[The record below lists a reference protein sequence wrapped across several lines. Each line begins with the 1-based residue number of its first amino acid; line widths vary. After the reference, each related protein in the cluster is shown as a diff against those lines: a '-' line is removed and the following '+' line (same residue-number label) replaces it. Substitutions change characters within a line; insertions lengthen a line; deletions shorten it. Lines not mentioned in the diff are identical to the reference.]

1 MELSRRELL
10 TGSAVLLAGSKAA
23 FSSGAQAAAAG
34 AGTGIAAAAGAKPIV
49 LCWNENPYG
58 PSPAA
63 RAVIS
68 GTIPGA
74 CRYPDEEIN
83 QLIELLAHMEGVPS
97 DHIVVGTGSG
107 ELLCALGFLHGRNGG
122 EIIAAGPTYEEL
134 TNYAKHA
141 GAELKFVP
149 VDKQLNHDLA
159 AMRAAV
165 SSRTHAVYICNP
177 NNPTGTAI
185 SASSIRSFV
194 GSVPDSVTTIV
205 DEAYLDF
212 ADSSDVRTVS
222 DLVSGGKRV
231 VVLRT
236 FSKIHG
242 MAGVRCGYAIARP
255 DVAAEIAAVRMSSP
269 NIFAMRAAR
278 ASLGDKAFL
287 ADTRRRIVASRT
299 RITDELTRLGLGF
312 AKPQTNFVFFD
323 TGAPLERFDRF
334 MKTRNILVGRLFP
347 PYSNWCRI
355 TIGTEPEVEAFIQG
369 LRAYG
374 GKRAAAA

>member
-1 MELSRRELL
+1 MDLSRRELL
-10 TGSAVLLAGSKAA
+10 TASALVLASPKVA
-23 FSSGAQAAAAG
+23 FSAEPQ
-34 AGTGIAAAAGAKPIV
+34 PIV

-68 GTIPGA
+68 GTIPSA

-83 QLIELLAHMEGVPS
+83 QLVALLARIEGVSPGHMVIGS
-97 DHIVVGTGSG
+97 GSG
-107 ELLCALGFLHGRNGG
+107 ELLCALGLLHGRGGG
-122 EIIAAGPTYEEL
+122 EIIAAEPTYAEL
-134 TNYAKHA
+134 TNYAQHA

-149 VDKQLNHDLA
+149 VDKQFNHDLS

-165 SSRTHAVYICNP
+165 SARTRAIYVCNP

-185 SASSIRSFV
+185 GAGSIRSFV
-194 GSVPDSVTTIV
+194 ESLPESVTTIV

-212 ADSSDVRTVS
+212 ADGDDVRTVA

-255 DVAAEIAAVRMSSP
+255 DVAADIAAARMSSP

-287 ADTRRRIVASRT
+287 ADTRRRIVASRR
-299 RITDELTRLGLGF
+299 RITDELGVLGLAY

-323 TGAPLERFDRF
+323 TGAPLAQFNQF
-334 MKTRNILVGRLFP
+334 MKSRNILVGRLFP
-347 PYSNWCRI
+347 PYDNWCRI

-369 LRAYG
+369 LRAYR

>member
-1 MELSRRELL
+1 MNFSRRELL
-10 TGSAVLLAGSKAA
+10 TASALLLGSPKAA
-23 FSSGAQAAAAG
+23 FSTGAPGAGAAAE
-34 AGTGIAAAAGAKPIV
+34 AGTATAAGAKPIV

-63 RAVIS
+63 RAIIS

-83 QLIELLAHMEGVPS
+83 QLVELLAHTEGVPA
-97 DHIVVGTGSG
+97 DHIVVGSGSG
-107 ELLCALGFLHGRNGG
+107 ELLCALGLLHGRNGG
-122 EIIAAGPTYEEL
+122 EIIAAEPTYAEL
-134 TNYAKHA
+134 TNYARHA

-165 SSRTHAVYICNP
+165 SPRTRAIYVCNP

-185 SASSIRSFV
+185 SAGSIRSFV
-194 GSVPDSVTTIV
+194 DSVPEPVTTIV

-212 ADSSDVRTVS
+212 ADGGDVRTVS
-222 DLVSGGKRV
+222 DLVTAGKRV

-242 MAGVRCGYAIARP
+242 MAGVRCGYAIARA
-255 DVAAEIAAVRMSSP
+255 DVAAQIAAVRMSSP

-278 ASLGDKAFL
+278 ASLGDKVFL

-299 RITDELTRLGLGF
+299 RITDELTKLGLDF
-312 AKPQTNFVFFD
+312 ARPQTNFVFFD

-347 PYSNWCRI
+347 PYDNWCRI

-374 GKRAAAA
+374 GKRAVAA

>member
-1 MELSRRELL
+1 MDLSRRELL
-10 TGSAVLLAGSKAA
+10 TASAALLASPKAA
-23 FSSGAQAAAAG
+23 FAPAGAAQAAIGPSAAQ
-34 AGTGIAAAAGAKPIV
+34 PIV

-63 RAVIS
+63 RAVIN

-83 QLIELLAHMEGVPS
+83 QLVELLARTEGVS
-97 DHIVVGTGSG
+97 RDHIVVGSGSG
-107 ELLCALGFLHGRNGG
+107 ELLCALGLLHGRDGG
-122 EIIAAGPTYEEL
+122 EIIAAQPTYAEL
-134 TNYAKHA
+134 TNYAQGA
-141 GAELKFVP
+141 GAQLKFVP
-149 VDKQLNHDLA
+149 VDQQLNHDLP

-165 SSRTHAVYICNP
+165 SARTRAIYVCNP

-185 SASSIRSFV
+185 SAASIRSFV
-194 GSVPDSVTTIV
+194 GSLPDSVTTIV

-212 ADSSDVRTVS
+212 ADSDGVQTVV
-222 DLVSGGKRV
+222 DLVSSSKRV

-255 DVAAEIAAVRMSSP
+255 DVAAQIAAARMASP

-278 ASLGDKAFL
+278 ASLGDTAFL
-287 ADTRRRIVASRT
+287 ADTRRRIIASRT
-299 RITDELTRLGLGF
+299 RVTNTLQRLGLAY

-323 TGAPLERFDRF
+323 TGAPLAQFDQF
-334 MKTRNILVGRLFP
+334 MKARHILVGRLFP
-347 PYSNWCRI
+347 PHNNWCRI
-355 TIGTEPEVEAFIQG
+355 TIGTEPEVDAFLQG
-369 LRAYG
+369 LQAYAG
-374 GKRAAAA
+374 NRAAAA

>member
-1 MELSRRELL
+1 MDLSRRELL
-10 TGSAVLLAGSKAA
+10 TASALLLASPKAA
-23 FSSGAQAAAAG
+23 FSAAAPGTNSGPG
-34 AGTGIAAAAGAKPIV
+34 ANPII

-58 PSPAA
+58 PSPMA
-63 RAVIS
+63 RAVLN
-68 GTIPGA
+68 GTIPVS

-83 QLIELLAHMEGVPS
+83 QLVALLAKNEGVS
-97 DHIVVGTGSG
+97 DDHIVIGTGSG
-107 ELLCALGFLHGRNGG
+107 ELLCALGLIHGRNGG
-122 EIIAAGPTYEEL
+122 EIIAAEPTYAEL
-134 TNYAKHA
+134 TNYARHA

-149 VDKQLNHDLA
+149 VDKQLNHDLS

-165 SSRTHAVYICNP
+165 SPKTRAVYVCNP

-185 SASSIRSFV
+185 SAASIRSFV
-194 GSVPDSVTTIV
+194 ASLPDSVTTIV

-212 ADSSDVRTVS
+212 ADGSDVRTVA
-222 DLVSGGKRV
+222 DLVPGDKRV

-255 DVAAEIAAVRMSSP
+255 DVAAEIAVARMSSA

-278 ASLGDKAFL
+278 ASLSDTAFL
-287 ADTRRRIVASRT
+287 TETRRRIVASRT
-299 RITDELTRLGLGF
+299 RITDELGRLGLAY

-323 TGAPLERFDRF
+323 TGAPLAQFDQF
-334 MKTRNILVGRLFP
+334 MKARNILVGRLFP
-347 PYSNWCRI
+347 PYNNWCRI
-355 TIGTEPEVEAFIQG
+355 TIGTEPEVDAFLQG
-369 LRAYG
+369 LRGYR

>member
-1 MELSRRELL
+1 MDLSRRELL
-10 TGSAVLLAGSKAA
+10 TASALLWASPKAA
-23 FSSGAQAAAAG
+23 FCAAAESST
-34 AGTGIAAAAGAKPIV
+34 GTQPIV

-68 GTIPGA
+68 GTIPVS

-83 QLIELLAHMEGVPS
+83 QLTESLAQIEGVAT
-97 DHIVVGTGSG
+97 DHIVVGSGSG
-107 ELLCALGFLHGRNGG
+107 ELLCALGLLHGRNSG
-122 EIIAAGPTYEEL
+122 EIIAAEPTYAEL
-134 TNYAKHA
+134 TNYAQHA
-141 GAELKFVP
+141 GAQLKFVP

-165 SSRTHAVYICNP
+165 SPKTRAIYVCNP

-185 SASSIRSFV
+185 SAESIRSFV
-194 GSVPDSVTTIV
+194 GSLPDSVTTIV

-212 ADSSDVRTVS
+212 ADDGAVRSVA
-222 DLVSGGKRV
+222 DLVSAGKRV

-278 ASLGDKAFL
+278 ASLGDKTFL

-299 RITDELTRLGLGF
+299 HITAELTRLGL
-312 AKPQTNFVFFD
+312 AYARPQTNFVFFD
-323 TGAPLERFDRF
+323 TGAPLSQFDKF
-334 MKTRNILVGRLFP
+334 MKARNILVGRLFP
-347 PYSNWCRI
+347 PYNNWCRI
-355 TIGTEPEVEAFIQG
+355 TIGTEPEVTAFLQG
-369 LRAYG
+369 LRAYSG
-374 GKRAAAA
+374 RHAAAA

>member
-1 MELSRRELL
+1 VSDR
-10 TGSAVLLAGSKAA
+10 T
-23 FSSGAQAAAAG
+23 
-34 AGTGIAAAAGAKPIV
+34 
-49 LCWNENPYG
+49 
-58 PSPAA
+58 
-63 RAVIS
+63 RAIYV
-68 GTIPGA
+68 
-74 CRYPDEEIN
+74 
-83 QLIELLAHMEGVPS
+83 
-97 DHIVVGTGSG
+97 
-107 ELLCALGFLHGRNGG
+107 
-122 EIIAAGPTYEEL
+122 
-134 TNYAKHA
+134 
-141 GAELKFVP
+141 
-149 VDKQLNHDLA
+149 
-159 AMRAAV
+159 
-165 SSRTHAVYICNP
+165 CNP

-185 SASSIRSFV
+185 SAASIRSFV
-194 GSVPDSVTTIV
+194 GSVPESVTTIV

-222 DLVSGGKRV
+222 DLISGGKRV
-231 VVLRT
+231 VILRT

-242 MAGVRCGYAIARP
+242 MAGVRCGYGIARP
-255 DVAAEIAAVRMSSP
+255 DVAAQIAAARMSSP

-278 ASLGDKAFL
+278 ASLGDQAFL
-287 ADTRRRIVASRT
+287 ADTRRRIIASRT
-299 RITDELTRLGLGF
+299 RITDELTRLGLGY